1 MSQRMVAILIDRL
14 LADKDLRIRFAL
26 DPDETLADLS
36 FLGVDLTPDEID
48 VFLRADARLWFWSR
62 SLMGD
67 RVH

>member
-36 FLGVDLTPDEID
+36 FLGVDLTRDEID
-48 VFLRADARLWFWSR
+48 VFLRADARLWFWGK
-62 SLMGD
+62 SLMGN

>member
-1 MSQRMVAILIDRL
+1 MSQRMVTILIDRL

-36 FLGVDLTPDEID
+36 FLGLDLTRDEVD
-48 VFLRADARLWFWSR
+48 VFVRADARLWFWSK
-62 SLMGD
+62 SLVGD

>member
-26 DPDETLADLS
+26 DPDETLADLT

-48 VFLRADARLWFWSR
+48 VFLQADARLWFWSR

>member
-26 DPDETLADLS
+26 DPGETLADLS